1 MSKINMISR
10 TKDLAKQVLGTNRA
24 GPNQQMMGRN
34 IPGRGAGIVSAYKS
48 LDPVEK
54 LALGGLGMAG
64 VGSTTAVIALSQI
77 EPEELGAEIANMKL
91 GLDEGLEMLRQKAAD
106 FTEVPQVYFLK
117 LEQGYKDEM
126 RKQQE
131 MKNIEE
137 TGTPMP
143 APLEI
148 PPTIEEQAL
157 KPVSIFMAGGDEV
170 VRFEDRPPSM
180 QIFSLQTSIDNLMTE
195 YEMAVRNKEFARAQ
209 KIADEIDQIEQQK
222 IAINSKMV
230 GMKDGDEV
238 KKNNGFP
245 DLSGDGKITRKDIL
259 IGQGVEFAEGGE
271 AIDDDLESMQ
281 MSEEDAMNQM
291 NQLTQSPEVQM
302 IEQLIGV
309 VQQLIA
315 QGVSEEEIKMF
326 LKEQGLDDEDIE
338 SLFEMIAE
346 SGMQQEQGANIDQ
359 QLQSIM

>member
-1 MSKINMISR
+1 MLSR
-10 TKDLAKQVLGTNRA
+10 TKDLAKQVLGTNRT
-24 GPNQQMMGRN
+24 GRNQQMMGRN
-34 IPGRGAGIVSAYKS
+34 IPGRGAGIVSAYKALNPVDKVIAPLS
-48 LDPVEK
+48 L
-54 LALGGLGMAG
+54 GIAG
-64 VGSTTAVIALSQI
+64 VGSATGVIALSQI
-77 EPEELGAEIANMKL
+77 EPEQLGATIANMKL
-91 GLDEGLEMLRQKAAD
+91 GLDEGLEMLKQKAAD

-148 PPTIEEQAL
+148 PPTMEEQAL
-157 KPVSIFMAGGDEV
+157 KPVSLFMAGGDEV

-238 KKNNGFP
+238 KKEFP
-245 DLSGDGKITRKDIL
+245 NPGLKALYESGEKGKDA
-259 IGQGVEFAEGGE
+259 VEAMGYQEGGE
-271 AIDDDLESMQ
+271 AIDDDLESIQ

-302 IEQLIGV
+302 IEQLIAV

>member
-1 MSKINMISR
+1 MKAMKGILKTLSK
-10 TKDLAKQVLGTNRA
+10 
-24 GPNQQMMGRN
+24 
-34 IPGRGAGIVSAYKS
+34 
-48 LDPVEK
+48 
-54 LALGGLGMAG
+54 
-64 VGSTTAVIALSQI
+64 
-77 EPEELGAEIANMKL
+77 
-91 GLDEGLEMLRQKAAD
+91 
-106 FTEVPQVYFLK
+106 
-117 LEQGYKDEM
+117 
-126 RKQQE
+126 
-131 MKNIEE
+131 
-137 TGTPMP
+137 
-143 APLEI
+143 EI
-148 PPTIEEQAL
+148 PD
-157 KPVSIFMAGGDEV
+157 GGIGSSEV
-170 VRFEDRPPSM
+170 VRFENRPASM
-180 QIFSLQTSIDNLMTE
+180 QIFSLQTEIDNLMTE

-222 IAINSKMV
+222 IEINSKMV

>member
-1 MSKINMISR
+1 MSKINMLLMGRNIPGR
-10 TKDLAKQVLGTNRA
+10 TRGLANQVLGTNRA
-24 GPNQQMMGRN
+24 GRNQQMMGRN
-34 IPGRGAGIVSAYKS
+34 IPGRGAPGGITSTAVAKDISPLSA
-48 LDPVEK
+48 
-54 LALGGLGMAG
+54 LALTGVMGG
-64 VGSTTAVIALSQI
+64 VGGGMVADLTEGFEESAKISNSLLAN
-77 EPEELGAEIANMKL
+77 PEELGRVAARTKMSFDELLQKIKNSGQDIANK
-91 GLDEGLEMLRQKAAD
+91 GQA
-106 FTEVPQVYFLK
+106 YFLQM
-117 LEQGYKDEM
+117 ESGYKDEM
-126 RKQQE
+126 QRQQQL
-131 MKNIEE
+131 KNIQEFGTFEE
-137 TGTPMP
+137 PEFIPESG
-143 APLEI
+143 EI
-148 PPTIEEQAL
+148 
-157 KPVSIFMAGGDEV
+157 KPVSLF
-170 VRFEDRPPSM
+170 
-180 QIFSLQTSIDNLMTE
+180 
-195 YEMAVRNKEFARAQ
+195 FA
-209 KIADEIDQIEQQK
+209 E
-222 IAINSKMV
+222 
-230 GMKDGDEV
+230 GDEV

-302 IEQLIGV
+302 IEQLIAV

-346 SGMQQEQGANIDQ
+346 SGMQQEQGANIDE

>member
-1 MSKINMISR
+1 MPNRVQNISE
-10 TKDLAKQVLGTNRA
+10 QVLRTPTINSPGGLVAA
-24 GPNQQMMGRN
+24 GQAMRN
-34 IPGRGAGIVSAYKS
+34 IARSDAVGMGAGATI
-48 LDPVEK
+48 
-54 LALGGLGMAG
+54 LGGGAF
-64 VGSTTAVIALSQI
+64 ALSQTDPNDLGRQMAQI
-77 EPEELGAEIANMKL
+77 DQPFYELMGQVQEKASDLAQIPQAYFMQVRQAYD
-91 GLDEGLEMLRQKAAD
+91 DERQ
-106 FTEVPQVYFLK
+106 
-117 LEQGYKDEM
+117 
-126 RKQQE
+126 KQQE
-131 MKNIEE
+131 MQNIQEFGTFEE
-137 TGTPMP
+137 PEFIPESG
-143 APLEI
+143 EI
-148 PPTIEEQAL
+148 
-157 KPVSIFMAGGDEV
+157 KPVSLF
-170 VRFEDRPPSM
+170 
-180 QIFSLQTSIDNLMTE
+180 
-195 YEMAVRNKEFARAQ
+195 
-209 KIADEIDQIEQQK
+209 
-222 IAINSKMV
+222 
-230 GMKDGDEV
+230 MKDGDEV